1 MSYTGSIYG
10 FIPAFVLL
18 SIPRLPVEQI
28 KINTI
33 FTKYLQFANIRW
45 CLVRAFP
52 RIKIEKGSTKGLY
65 KSAVQKRLT
74 KALYKSALQKRL
86 TKELY
91 KRAINKEPY
100 IKGHQPKRAI
110 SLKGPSA

>member
-1 MSYTGSIYG
+1 VSYTGSIYG

-18 SIPRLPVEQI
+18 SIPRLPVELI

-52 RIKIEKGSTKGLY
+52 RIKIEKGF
-65 KSAVQKRLT
+65 T
-74 KALYKSALQKRL
+74 KALYKSALQKSF

-110 SLKGPSA
+110 SLKESSAVSP